1 MKNIFLI
8 VGLGLF
14 LTGCEELSQKSEVTE
29 SKIYLVCDGY
39 NNLKYK
45 DGIRGKNESF
55 KFDDQH
61 SMVIDEITKEIVFN
75 DGLFAPYTESLSA
88 VRAMNKGP
96 WFTLFLKFDVVVG
109 KLDLDYYK
117 EEEDF
122 NLRILETFKYNCKKV
137 EPLI

>member
-8 VGLGLF
+8 VGLALF

-39 NNLKYK
+39 DNLKYK

-61 SMVIDEITKEIVFN
+61 SMVIDEITKEIAF
-75 DGLFAPYTESLSA
+75 DGDLFAPYTESLSA
-88 VRAMNKGP
+88 VRARSKGSL
-96 WFTLFLKFDVVVG
+96 FTLRLKLDFVVG

-117 EEEDF
+117 EEDF
-122 NLRILETFKYNCKKV
+122 NSRILETFKYNCKKV